1 MFKTDRN
8 AELLSGLSHSPN
20 GVQFW
25 SFIEQ
30 DVAWPW
36 FYLQI
41 VEDDGQEAY
50 RSMLMVPTTPLL
62 EQIVEAKTDN
72 AWLEQAQLVTPA
84 HINVTAPQTTPS
96 SEVKAHRCCAPDFP
110 GAQPMMRPDPKVK
123 AVYLYPKPVDFR
135 KSINGL
141 AALVELDIKVAV
153 FDPALFVFLNRT
165 RNQVK
170 ILYWHRNGF
179 CLWLKRLEAERFKTK
194 PDAGDEAIE
203 LTVRELNQLLEGID
217 LWGNQPHKVLTPR
230 FVT

>member
-1 MFKTDRN
+1 MIPAQPD
-8 AELLSGLSHSPN
+8 AVLPIS
-20 GVQFW
+20 FW
-25 SFIEQ
+25 S
-30 DVAWPW
+30 
-36 FYLQI
+36 
-41 VEDDGQEAY
+41 
-50 RSMLMVPTTPLL
+50 PL
-62 EQIVEAKTDN
+62 
-72 AWLEQAQLVTPA
+72 
-84 HINVTAPQTTPS
+84 
-96 SEVKAHRCCAPDFP
+96 
-110 GAQPMMRPDPKVK
+110 MMRPDPRVK

-153 FDPALFVFLNRT
+153 FDPVLFVFLNRT